1 MEKRVIAV
9 FCAMILMFSGMYYR
23 IFSLSEG
30 EGMAQVA
37 KNQST
42 YTLEVAKTRAMI
54 YDCNLSPLVNTEKE
68 YRAAILPSP
77 QSVPAMKKLIPDKE
91 QFLKTLEDQKPVL
104 LQLSTDEFYGKGV
117 NLFQVPLR
125 YAKHQPAVHII
136 GHLREGEGVYGIEQ
150 AYNGFL
156 TANGGRIEV
165 RYPIDATGRA
175 LSGETPEVIDTTTE
189 PKQGLVL
196 TLDERIQRIA
206 EQAAK
211 RYISKGAVVVMD
223 CKTGDIKAS
232 VSLPTFDPNNVARSF
247 EAKDTPFV
255 NKAFAPFN
263 VGSSF
268 KLVVTA
274 AALENG
280 IKPGAFECTGK
291 IDIDG
296 QIFKCNNHAGH
307 GWVDLTRALE
317 VSCNPYFI
325 HLAQSVGA
333 ENLRNTAVKFGFGRA
348 NLLAEGYES
357 AAGNLPSPDEL
368 RNPADVANFGF
379 GQGVLMA
386 TPVQLA
392 RMVSVFANGGYLIT
406 PQLVEGYSDPTG
418 TSVQNYAPEYAA
430 NRIISEQTVRKVHDL
445 MVSVVEE
452 GSGKKA
458 KPESG
463 GAGGKTASAQTG
475 QYYDEEKTNEIVEAW
490 FVGFFPAEQPR
501 YTIVVLAQGMDSGS
515 TYAAPIFKDIADG
528 ILKLEK

>member
-9 FCAMILMFSGMYYR
+9 FCAMILMFTGVYYR
-23 IFSLSEG
+23 VFSLSEG
-30 EGMAQVA
+30 ESMAQVA

-42 YTLEVAKTRAMI
+42 YTLEVSNERGMI
-54 YDCNLSPLVNTEKE
+54 YDRNFSPLVNIEKE
-68 YRAAILPSP
+68 YHAAVLPSP
-77 QSVPAMKKLIPDKE
+77 QSASVLKKLIKDKE
-91 QFLKTLEDQKPVL
+91 QFIKTLEDRKPIVL
-104 LQLSTDEFYGKGV
+104 KADTKEFYSKDMNVFEVGK
-117 NLFQVPLR
+117 R

-150 AYNGFL
+150 AYNDFFK
-156 TANGGRIEV
+156 ANGSKVEI
-165 RYPIDATGRA
+165 RYSVDAIGRA
-175 LSGETPEVIDTTTE
+175 LSGEAPEIIDTTAQ

-196 TLDERIQRIA
+196 TLDHRVQRIA

-211 RYISKGAVVVMD
+211 RYIGKGAVVVMD
-223 CKTGDIKAS
+223 CRTGEIMAS
-232 VSLPTFDPNNVARSF
+232 VSLPVFDPNNVARSVN
-247 EAKDTPFV
+247 AKDTPFI
-255 NKAFAPFN
+255 NKAFSPFN

-274 AALENG
+274 AALENNIQPSG
-280 IKPGAFECTGK
+280 IECKGY
-291 IDIDG
+291 IDING

-307 GWVDLTRALE
+307 GWVDLRRALQ

-325 HLAQSVGA
+325 QLARKVGA
-333 ENLRNTAVKFGFGRA
+333 ENLRNTAIKFGFGRA

-357 AAGNLPSPDEL
+357 AAGNLPAMDEL
-368 RNPADVANFGF
+368 QNPADVANFGF

-386 TPVQLA
+386 TPIQIA
-392 RMVSVFANGGYLIT
+392 RMVSVFANGGYLVT
-406 PQLVEGYSDPTG
+406 PQLIKGYSDGKG
-418 TSVQNYAPEYAA
+418 TKMEESVPEYVA
-430 NRIISEQTVRKVHDL
+430 NRIITEKNAQRVHDL

-458 KPESG
+458 KPEYG

-490 FVGFFPAEQPR
+490 FVGFFPSEQPR

-515 TYAAPIFKDIADG
+515 TYAAPIFKDIADSM
-528 ILKLEK
+528 LKMGL